1 MLDKKKLKKLLVILV
16 LIAIIVVAIILIRNT
31 LARYESDATS
41 SKDVDAAFWIV
52 NNTFE
57 SNQVVIKDIYPAD
70 TTYDYSFTVSNFEGN
85 KKAETDLTYDLVL
98 KMTTN
103 LPLEYDVQK
112 NGKACKKTEELIQDE
127 DGTYYRQIKLDTD
140 ANGLKMKQ
148 GTDQTSGN
156 SGIFFRSSRPQL
168 LHTATCPQTRTIMMG
183 ISVESASS
191 SSLCG

>member
-1 MLDKKKLKKLLVILV
+1 M
-16 LIAIIVVAIILIRNT
+16 
-31 LARYESDATS
+31 Y
-41 SKDVDAAFWIV
+41 
-52 NNTFE
+52 
-57 SNQVVIKDIYPAD
+57 
-70 TTYDYSFTVSNFEGN
+70 

-148 GTDQTSGN
+148 GTDQTDTFVIKVKFPKSN
-156 SGIFFRSSRPQL
+156 NTNLEYADLMEYIKL
-168 LHTATCPQTRTIMMG
+168 DLTAKQVI
-183 ISVESASS
+183 EE
-191 SSLCG
+191 

>member
-41 SKDVDAAFWIV
+41 SKDVDVAFWIV

-127 DGTYYRQIKLDTD
+127 DGTYYKQIKLDTD

-148 GTDQTSGN
+148 GTDQTDTFVIKVKFPKSN
-156 SGIFFRSSRPQL
+156 NTNLEYADLMEYIKL
-168 LHTATCPQTRTIMMG
+168 DLTAKQVI
-183 ISVESASS
+183 EE
-191 SSLCG
+191 